1 MYRLSQS
8 FPYLLARLG
17 MRMGDLLTQV
27 VKRDGLTLQMYR
39 VLAALSEEDRPLK
52 LGEIAALTSADLS
65 TLSRLIAE
73 MHRRGIVLRERP
85 ENDQRSLSVT
95 LTDQGRILAARYMP
109 VAQHYEE
116 VATSVLTAE
125 EAEALKATMVRLYEN
140 LDQLDAELASGAIDA
155 LIASADAGPGKAA
168 AKDGSRPRRQV

>member
-95 LTDQGRILAARYMP
+95 LTDQGRVLAARYMP

-116 VATSVLTAE
+116 VATSILTAE

-155 LIASADAGPGKAA
+155 LIASADGTPGKAA
-168 AKDGSRPRRQV
+168 AKGGSRPRRQV